1 MRVVGRITGF
11 KISEIIFM
19 RINKTALL
27 LFPLWYPFIFLSS
40 YYTYFKAM
48 RRNKSIDF
56 EAKKIVYKEQ
66 LKINL
71 SPKVL
76 LDRHTFVVFE
86 KEFEYADVYEHLLSI
101 SKPLNE
107 IL

>member
-1 MRVVGRITGF
+1 VIGRITGF

-19 RINKTALL
+19 RINKTALF
-27 LFPLWYPFIFLSS
+27 LFPSGIRLFFLSS
-40 YYTYFKAM
+40 YYTYFKALG
-48 RRNKSIDF
+48 RNKTIEY
-56 EAKKIVYKEQ
+56 EAKKKVYKEQ

-71 SPKVL
+71 SPKIL
-76 LDRHTFVVFE
+76 LDRHSFVVFE
-86 KEFEYADVYEHLLSI
+86 KEFEHADVYDHLLSI